1 MSWNFPYESINA
13 IMDLLEIKDLAM
25 SKKFGQNFLLSKDV
39 RKRIVNFM
47 ELSKDMSVWEI
58 GPGIGAITSLILEEK
73 VKLTA
78 FEIDHGF
85 CRILANEAFADE
97 AKFRLVEGDA
107 LKTTLKTFSEEG
119 APDVICGN
127 LPYNVGSVC
136 IAKLL
141 ENKCHPKRMVFTLQK
156 EVAQRLCA
164 DSGSKLYSSFSVLA
178 QIDYDLSIVLD
189 INNQSFYPAPNVIS
203 SVIVMNK
210 RKTSLVNEDIRDIF
224 IMLVRDL
231 FAKRRKT
238 IKNNIVSGNCG
249 KLYEKDSLIKA
260 IENTGIN
267 LQARA
272 EKLTIP
278 EFVKIATEVSLI
290 K

>member
-97 AKFRLVEGDA
+97 AEFR
-107 LKTTLKTFSEEG
+107 
-119 APDVICGN
+119 
-127 LPYNVGSVC
+127 
-136 IAKLL
+136 
-141 ENKCHPKRMVFTLQK
+141 
-156 EVAQRLCA
+156 
-164 DSGSKLYSSFSVLA
+164 
-178 QIDYDLSIVLD
+178 
-189 INNQSFYPAPNVIS
+189 
-203 SVIVMNK
+203 
-210 RKTSLVNEDIRDIF
+210 
-224 IMLVRDL
+224 
-231 FAKRRKT
+231 
-238 IKNNIVSGNCG
+238 
-249 KLYEKDSLIKA
+249 
-260 IENTGIN
+260 
-267 LQARA
+267 
-272 EKLTIP
+272 
-278 EFVKIATEVSLI
+278 
-290 K
+290 